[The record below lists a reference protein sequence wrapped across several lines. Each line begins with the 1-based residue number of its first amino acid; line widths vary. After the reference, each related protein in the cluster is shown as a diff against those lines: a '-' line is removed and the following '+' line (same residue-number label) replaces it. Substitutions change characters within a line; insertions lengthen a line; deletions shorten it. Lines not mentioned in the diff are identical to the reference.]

1 MMFTMVFMCH
11 VYFWTC
17 SWETCWGP
25 PWWGCRCPP
34 RICSH
39 WPCHDTY
46 NGFDV
51 PCVFWNMFLG
61 NLLNFPLLSFLMFTC
76 SSSNRSHPKCQVW
89 HIKSTYYTWFCLIGD
104 SPSSQKCNLRN
115 FIIFW
120 IFDLDFD
127 LGLEKII
134 SDINLSNIKMFQT
147 STNFKTA
154 ILNFVNFHSKNMRLH
169 YIVWLL
175 SWFLEVVSSLH
186 WQTTHHSWNKNSKII
201 FRIGNQIHT
210 LMVVGQKSAVCPK

>member
-1 MMFTMVFMCH
+1 MVFMCH

-25 PWWGCRCPP
+25 PWWRCRCSP

-169 YIVWLL
+169 YIVPPGSKKPFELRMNRPQRL
-175 SWFLEVVSSLH
+175 SWWWDWNITVIKKKISLSC
-186 WQTTHHSWNKNSKII
+186 QKNW
-201 FRIGNQIHT
+201 
-210 LMVVGQKSAVCPK
+210 SAKFDIKT